1 MFRPVEAP
9 WRVTAYGDATY
20 MVEEHTHSEV
30 IAGVNDEYW
39 DTHTGATVRLICA
52 APDMLKALEEA
63 DDVLTKLGCDLT
75 AQKCRAAIAKALLG
89 GEHVSARQTD

>member
-1 MFRPVEAP
+1 
-9 WRVTAYGDATY
+9 
-20 MVEEHTHSEV
+20 MVEQHTHSEV

-39 DTHTGATVRLICA
+39 DSHTGATARLICA

-75 AQKCRAAIAKALLG
+75 AQKCRAAIAKALFG
-89 GEHVSARQTD
+89 GKHGPAR